1 MDKVTEIIDPSFRSG
16 TGKTGKPW
24 VMMKIRTESGKE
36 ASGFAPLAIGDSV
49 LLKYNDQYK
58 NWSAELATASKVDNM
73 KKDELLE
80 GIDKKLD
87 RILVLLDGKLTK
99 PVTGAPVAPAGRTE
113 QPTYPAQ
120 PSVELPPVD
129 QLDGEIDLLEIP
141 F

>member
-1 MDKVTEIIDPSFRSG
+1 MDTIKEIIDPSFRSG

-24 VMMKIRTESGKE
+24 TMMKIRTESGKE
-36 ASGFAPLAIGDSV
+36 ASGFAPLAVGDSV
-49 LLKYNDQYK
+49 ILKYNDQYK
-58 NWSAELATASKVDNM
+58 NYSAELATGSKIENL

-99 PVTGAPVAPAGRTE
+99 PVTPAIRTGG
-113 QPTYPAQ
+113 PAYPAQ

-129 QLDGEIDLLEIP
+129 QLEDELDLSSIP

>member
-36 ASGFAPLAIGDSV
+36 ASGFAPLAIGDPV
-49 LLKYNDQYK
+49 ILKYNEQYK
-58 NWSAELATASKVDNM
+58 NYNAELATEGKVQNM
-73 KKDELLE
+73 KQSELLE

-87 RILVLLDGKLTK
+87 RILTLLDGKLTK
-99 PVTGAPVAPAGRTE
+99 PAKTE

-129 QLDGEIDLLEIP
+129 QLDGEVDLSEIP